1 MSTLVTRP
9 AAALRRA
16 ASPAA
21 APGRREGLRRA
32 WRRNGAGYLFL
43 LPWLVGFFGLTL
55 GPTLASLYLSFTN
68 FDLLTPPRWIGLE
81 NYVYMFTL
89 DPRFRQALEVTFTY
103 VLWSVPL
110 KLIVALALA
119 MMLDKGIRGVGVY
132 RALFYLP
139 SLLGASV
146 AIAVLW
152 RQLFSREGIVNQLLA
167 VVGYQ
172 GEAWLHHPDYALYT
186 LVILAVW
193 QFGSPMV
200 IFLAGLRQIP
210 TDLYEAAAMD
220 GASKRRQFLKITLPL
235 LAPVIF
241 FNLVLQTI
249 EAFKAFTQA
258 FIVSAGTGGPIDST
272 LFYTLYLY
280 QEAFANFRMGYAA
293 ALAWVLLV
301 IIGIFTALAFLT
313 SKYWVYYEDSR
324 S

>member
-1 MSTLVTRP
+1 MAATAAPAVGVAHP
-9 AAALRRA
+9 AARGLGER
-16 ASPAA
+16 
-21 APGRREGLRRA
+21 LRRA
-32 WRRNGAGYLFL
+32 WRRNGAAYLFL
-43 LPWLVGFFGLTL
+43 LPWLLGFFLLTL
-55 GPTLASLYLSFTN
+55 GPTVASFYLSLTK
-68 FDLLTPPRWIGLE
+68 FDLLTAPEWIGLE

-89 DPRFRQALEVTFTY
+89 DPRFRTALGVTFTY

-110 KLIVALALA
+110 KLVVALAIA
-119 MMLDKGIRGVGVY
+119 VVLDKGIRGVTFY

-152 RQLFSREGIVNQLLA
+152 RQIFGREGMVNQLLA
-167 VVGYQ
+167 LLGFQ
-172 GEAWLHHPDYALYT
+172 GVAWVTHPDYALGT
-186 LVILAVW
+186 LVILAIW

-220 GASKRRQFLKITLPL
+220 GAGPTRRFLRITLPL

-258 FIVSAGTGGPIDST
+258 FIVSGGTGGPIDST

-293 ALAWVLLV
+293 ALAWFLLV
-301 IIGIFTALAFLT
+301 IIGIFTALAFL
-313 SKYWVYYEDSR
+313 SSRYWVYYEDAR